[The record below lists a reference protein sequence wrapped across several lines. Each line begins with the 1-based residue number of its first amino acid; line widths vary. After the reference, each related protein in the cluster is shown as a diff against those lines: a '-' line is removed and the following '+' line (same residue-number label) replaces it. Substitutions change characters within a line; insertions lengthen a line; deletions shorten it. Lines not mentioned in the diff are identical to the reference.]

1 MKRKAKKTT
10 LCTKHVYTHTHTHTK
25 DSSSR
30 NATCMLCVRVSGH
43 ICAFT
48 IVFAASLCS
57 SFGIREKKNR
67 DPKCVLFPFRSRFFF
82 CLSSLLC
89 HPSSYTVKRCR
100 MGSKKKQRNEKK
112 QSAHMKYRVLD

>member
-10 LCTKHVYTHTHTHTK
+10 LWTKYVYKHTHTHKRLKLTECYMHAVCTCLCTFVLSP
-25 DSSSR
+25 SSSLLPPAR
-30 NATCMLCVRVSGH
+30 LLV
-43 ICAFT
+43 
-48 IVFAASLCS
+48 L
-57 SFGIREKKNR
+57 EKKK
-67 DPKCVLFPFRSRFFF
+67 DPKCVLFPFHSRFSF